1 MINFDFHFTGVNV
14 GAHRLWSH
22 RSFKAHII
30 LRIFLMLCFTLAS
43 QLSVIW
49 WVRDHRVHHKYTDTN
64 GDPYTSKRGFLF
76 SHGGWL
82 LFKKHPDVVAAG
94 KKIDLSDLW
103 ADPVLRFQKKFY
115 VVLLL
120 LISGALPTIIPFV
133 FWQENLV
140 ISFIC
145 NTFRIILS
153 FNSVGTVNSLAHM
166 YGYKPYDQ
174 HMTPTNNWFA
184 HQISQGEGWH
194 NYHHVSW
201 SDSSQI
207 LH

>member
-103 ADPVLRFQKKFY
+103 ADPVLRFQKTSFCCFLS
-115 VVLLL
+115 VV
-120 LISGALPTIIPFV
+120 PYR
-133 FWQENLV
+133 Q
-140 ISFIC
+140 SFRLY
-145 NTFRIILS
+145 FGKKIL
-153 FNSVGTVNSLAHM
+153 
-166 YGYKPYDQ
+166 
-174 HMTPTNNWFA
+174 
-184 HQISQGEGWH
+184 
-194 NYHHVSW
+194 
-201 SDSSQI
+201 
-207 LH
+207 